1 MSMSRLYG
9 EQHRALQ
16 EEFDT
21 KNMADRIEELAC
33 KTEFDE
39 ESKGFIEAMDMFF
52 LSTVDHQGR
61 PTVSYKGGDPG
72 FVKIVDDT
80 TLVFPSYDGN
90 GMFLS
95 MGNIAQNKEV
105 GMLFISFE
113 RPHRIR
119 VQGTP
124 TVSRDDPMMSQ
135 YKEADM
141 IVRVKLSE
149 LWQNCP
155 RYIHRYQKVDPSRYV
170 PREACETPLAEWK
183 RIDIV
188 QDVISAEDAAKA
200 RAAGTIDIEEWIDKV
215 KSGDPTA

>member
-1 MSMSRLYG
+1 MTRIYG

-16 EEFDT
+16 DAFGT
-21 KNMADRIEELAC
+21 RNMADRVEQLAC

-52 LSTVDHQGR
+52 LATVDHQGR

-72 FVKIVDDT
+72 FAKVVDST

-95 MGNIAQNKEV
+95 MGNIAQHTQL

-113 RPHRIR
+113 RPHRLR
-119 VQGTP
+119 VQGTASI
-124 TVSRDDPMMSQ
+124 SRDDPMMSQ
-135 YKEADM
+135 CKEADF
-141 IVRVKLSE
+141 IVRVHLSE

-155 RYIHRYQKVDPSRYV
+155 RYIHRYQKVTPSRYV

-183 RIDIV
+183 RVDLI
-188 QDVISAEDAAKA
+188 QDVLSTRDATKA
-200 RAAGTIDIEEWIDKV
+200 RVAGTIGIEEWIDKV

>member
-1 MSMSRLYG
+1 MSRLYG
-9 EQHRALQ
+9 EQQRVLQ
-16 EEFDT
+16 DEFGT
-21 KNMADRIEELAC
+21 RQLADRVEQLAC

-39 ESKGFIEAMDMFF
+39 ETKAFIEARDMFF
-52 LSTVDHQGR
+52 LATVDHQGR

-72 FVKIVDDT
+72 FVKIIDST

-95 MGNIAQNKEV
+95 MGNIAQSRQV
-105 GMLFISFE
+105 GLLFISFE

-119 VQGTP
+119 VQGTA
-124 TVSRDDPMMSQ
+124 SLLRDDPLLSL
-135 YKEADM
+135 YKEADL
-141 IVRVKLSE
+141 IVRVQLSE

-155 RYIHRYQKVDPSRYV
+155 RYVHRYQKESPSRYV

-183 RIDIV
+183 RLEAI
-188 QDVISAEDAAKA
+188 QDVLPARDAVKA
-200 RAAGTIDIEEWIDKV
+200 QAVGTIGAKEWADKV

>member
-1 MSMSRLYG
+1 MSRLYG

-16 EEFDT
+16 DEFDT
-21 KNMADRIEELAC
+21 RNMADRIEQIAC
-33 KTEFDE
+33 RTEFDD
-39 ESKGFIEAMDMFF
+39 ESRGFIEATDMFF
-52 LSTVDHQGR
+52 VATVDHQGR

-72 FVKIVDDT
+72 FVRIVDST

-95 MGNIAQNKEV
+95 MGNVVRNKQV

-119 VQGTP
+119 VQGTASI
-124 TVSRDDPMMSQ
+124 SRDDPMLSH
-135 YKEADM
+135 YKEADFV
-141 IVRVKLSE
+141 VRVKLSE

-155 RYIHRYQKVDPSRYV
+155 RYIHRYQKVQPSRYV
-170 PREACETPLAEWK
+170 PRAGCETPIAEWK
-183 RIDIV
+183 RIDMV
-188 QDVISAEDAAKA
+188 QDVLSAGDATKA
-200 RAAGTIDIEEWIDKV
+200 QAAGTIGIEEWIDKV

>member
-1 MSMSRLYG
+1 MSRLYA

-16 EEFDT
+16 EVFGT
-21 KNMADRIEELAC
+21 RSLADRIEQLAC

-39 ESKGFIEAMDMFF
+39 ESKGFIETRDMFF
-52 LSTVDHQGR
+52 LATVNHAGQ

-72 FVKIVDDT
+72 FVRVVDST

-95 MGNIAQNKEV
+95 MGNVSAHAQV

-113 RPHRIR
+113 RPHRLR
-119 VQGTP
+119 VQGTASI
-124 TVSRDDPMMSQ
+124 SREDPMMAH
-135 YKEADM
+135 YKEADLL
-141 IVRVKLSE
+141 VRVQLSA

-155 RYIHRYQKVDPSRYV
+155 RYVHRYEKVNASRYV
-170 PREACETPLAEWK
+170 PREARETPLAEWK
-183 RIDIV
+183 RVDLV
-188 QDVISAEDAAKA
+188 QDVLSVRDAAKA
-200 RAAGTIDIEEWIDKV
+200 QAAGTIGVEEWIDKV

>member
-1 MSMSRLYG
+1 MSRLYG
-9 EQHRALQ
+9 EQQRVLQ
-16 EEFDT
+16 DEFGT
-21 KNMADRIEELAC
+21 RHLADRVEQLAC

-39 ESKGFIEAMDMFF
+39 ETKGFIEAMDMFF
-52 LSTVDHQGR
+52 LATVDHQGR

-72 FVKIVDDT
+72 FVKVVDST

-95 MGNIAQNKEV
+95 MGNIAQSQQV
-105 GMLFISFE
+105 GLLFISFE

-119 VQGTP
+119 VQGTA
-124 TVSRDDPMMSQ
+124 SFLRDDPMRSH

-141 IVRVKLSE
+141 IVRVQLSE

-155 RYIHRYQKVDPSRYV
+155 RYVHRYQKENPSRYV

-183 RIDIV
+183 RLEAI
-188 QDVISAEDAAKA
+188 QDVLPARDVAKA
-200 RAAGTIDIEEWIDKV
+200 QAVGTISTKEWADKV

>member
-1 MSMSRLYG
+1 MSRLYG
-9 EQHRALQ
+9 EQHRTLQ
-16 EEFDT
+16 KEFDT
-21 KNMADRIEELAC
+21 TKLADRIEELAC

-39 ESKGFIEAMDMFF
+39 EAKGFIEAMDMFF
-52 LSTVDHQGR
+52 LSTVDHRGR

-72 FVKIVDDT
+72 FVRIVDET

-95 MGNIAQNKEV
+95 MGNIAQNSEV

-119 VQGTP
+119 VQGTA
-124 TVSRDDPMMSQ
+124 TVSRDDPMMSH

-141 IVRVKLSE
+141 IVRVTLSE

-183 RIDIV
+183 RIDLI
-188 QDVISAEDAAKA
+188 QDVISADDAAKA
-200 RAAGTIDIEEWIDKV
+200 KTAGTIGIEEWIEKI